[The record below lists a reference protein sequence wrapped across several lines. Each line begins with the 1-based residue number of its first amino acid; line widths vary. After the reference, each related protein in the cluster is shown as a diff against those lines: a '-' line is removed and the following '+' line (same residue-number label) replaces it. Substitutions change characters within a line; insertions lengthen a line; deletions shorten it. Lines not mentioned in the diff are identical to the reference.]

1 MYDFNV
7 HDHLKNYDVPT
18 LKDIT
23 DRDRLPFAVCIINLV
38 GDLNTGIIIRTANL
52 MGAEKVFVF
61 GRRRYDRRSTVGSH
75 NYVDVVQAGGF
86 DDDGYVD
93 PVKFHK
99 LMTENNYTPVMIETG
114 GACISTFSTDKIDKK
129 PCLVFG
135 NEGEGIHPDILR
147 QGKIYSIPQ
156 RGVIRSL
163 NVSSAASIA
172 MWEVSK
178 SLISLDN

>member
-1 MYDFNV
+1 METTMYDFNV

-163 NVSSAASIA
+163 NVSSASYIC
-172 MWEVSK
+172 S
-178 SLISLDN
+178 

>member
-1 MYDFNV
+1 METTMYEFNV

-18 LKDIT
+18 LKGIT

-75 NYVDVVQAGGF
+75 NYVDVVQYGGF

-114 GACISTFSTDKIDKK
+114 GDCITSFTTDKLDRK

-135 NEGEGIHPDILR
+135 NEGEGIHPDIIR

-172 MWEVSK
+172 MWEISK
-178 SLISLDN
+178 HYA